1 MQNNYSNSSVPAF
14 NRSIDFDYDVV
25 ADDGNSAIYQEL
37 LQISEEIEKCR
48 LRNC

>member
-1 MQNNYSNSSVPAF
+1 MQNNYSDSNMPAF
-14 NRSIDFDYDVV
+14 NRSIDFDYNVA